1 MHQIRPRQR
10 EWFALSVH
18 AHAASAPTRLVIERD
33 DCSGQAVER
42 RARLQVVYDHP
53 AADLVLSRVDAHGIV
68 KGMLIAQL
76 LSLSVSLLF
85 ERRDGKF
92 KGGNAR
98 IIAKFLE
105 HIS

>member
-1 MHQIRPRQR
+1 
-10 EWFALSVH
+10 
-18 AHAASAPTRLVIERD
+18 
-33 DCSGQAVER
+33 
-42 RARLQVVYDHP
+42 VYDHP